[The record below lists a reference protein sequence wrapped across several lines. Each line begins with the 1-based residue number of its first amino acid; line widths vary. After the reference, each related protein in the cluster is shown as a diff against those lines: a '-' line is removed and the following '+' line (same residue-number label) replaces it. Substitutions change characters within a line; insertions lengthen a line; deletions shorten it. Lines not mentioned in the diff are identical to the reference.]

1 MNHFILFAMSV
12 GFGSFA
18 WMMLA
23 ISDWLLGDKPK
34 RSVPQRVQ
42 SPSVERPSIDPYGSR
57 TTLVATHRSESAEGI
72 VNLNCVNQE
81 QSPRGLRP

>member
-23 ISDWLLGDKPK
+23 VSDWLLGDKPK
-34 RSVPQRVQ
+34 RSVSQRVQ
-42 SPSVERPSIDPYGSR
+42 SPFVERPSTDPFRSR
-57 TTLVATHRSESAEGI
+57 SDLSRLI
-72 VNLNCVNQE
+72 VPE
-81 QSPRGLRP
+81 ARKAS

>member
-42 SPSVERPSIDPYGSR
+42 SPFVEHPSTGPYRSR
-57 TTLVATHRSESAEGI
+57 TTLSRLI
-72 VNLNCVNQE
+72 VPKARKA
-81 QSPRGLRP
+81 S